1 MKAAFVRPTA
11 GVHERI
17 MCRGLQQYLVSI
29 PSFTPHHPRIACRA
43 VSMLIYYY
51 YAVEHHRHQQHTH
64 ACTLAGPATL
74 LLRQRLRRVGGPRR
88 RRARSSAKNQERSRL
103 RPPQRGRG
111 FFAKIGGER
120 RLEGIGRKC
129 VLIIAVVITIGGGG
143 GEVRL
148 DPGGRAQMA
157 GRLREAVRAGRV
169 NGEEAVVVCVFL
181 GSCTEVRA
189 VYVCIEEEE
198 ERVPL

>member
-1 MKAAFVRPTA
+1 MNSCFFCAAHGRRPWA
-11 GVHERI
+11 YH
-17 MCRGLQQYLVSI
+17 VSR
-29 PSFTPHHPRIACRA
+29 FTA
-43 VSMLIYYY
+43 VSCVDSFVHSTSSSHRLLCRVQPIYYEVLCY
-51 YAVEHHRHQQHTH
+51 YAVEHHHQQHTH

-88 RRARSSAKNQERSRL
+88 RRARSSTKNQERSRL
-103 RPPQRGRG
+103 RPPRRGRG

-120 RLEGIGRKC
+120 RLEGIGRNC
-129 VLIIAVVITIGGGG
+129 VLTIAVVIAIGGG

-169 NGEEAVVVCVFL
+169 NGEKAVWCVCFWDLVL
-181 GSCTEVRA
+181 QC
-189 VYVCIEEEE
+189 
-198 ERVPL
+198 VPCMYA